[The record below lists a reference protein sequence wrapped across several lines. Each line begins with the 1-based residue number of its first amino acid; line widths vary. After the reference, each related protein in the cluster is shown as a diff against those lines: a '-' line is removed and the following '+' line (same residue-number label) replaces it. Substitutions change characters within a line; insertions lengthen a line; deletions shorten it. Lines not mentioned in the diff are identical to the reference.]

1 MNLRL
6 MRTFSTSLIASA
18 AWFLGIVPGA
28 AQPGPA
34 GSNPPAAPT
43 TAAASGPRAGVAVG
57 AGASGIA
64 GWRNYVLGSTL
75 AQAQAIQAAAG
86 TAAQRAAMAEMSTS
100 FAALGSAAAAARN
113 ELWTAAFADGFNA
126 AELDL
131 KVDQIAKAELALANA
146 RADSFVQLQTSTNRL
161 SPQLVQSLIR
171 QNTQLARAGGARG
184 TIAVTDLEGQVAAGA
199 DFSPKPP
206 VQVRQPDEE
215 AGSMIMQPGFH
226 LAPVLWDPYIQDPV
240 QIAFD
245 ANGRLFVNEM
255 RSYML
260 DPADA
265 NVHAPIC
272 RISMHVDLNGDGV
285 YDQHDRHTV
294 FVDGLVATRYV
305 MPLGMNSVV
314 ALQFDHLDAIKYTDT
329 DGDGVAD
336 KQELFAAGVG
346 QIGGNVQ
353 HQTSGLTWGLDN
365 WLQAVLGGFRL
376 RWTPNGVGQEPSGAL
391 GGEWGVTMD
400 NYGQLIGQ
408 GGDNPAPMSYQFL
421 SHYGSINITGP
432 NSGLAPGFATTWG
445 APMIGDIQGGMSRI
459 RMPDNSL
466 QSGTAAAGNDV
477 FRGDRLPAD
486 LIGDYFSGETVA
498 RIVRRI
504 RPVVTDGLTQMRNVY
519 NGDEFIKSTDPL
531 FRPTDLTTAP
541 DGTLYITDMY
551 HGTIEEATWTLP
563 GYYVRAKIEQY
574 GLDRI
579 VGHGRIFRLTYDGIA
594 PDSVKPNMGNETAA
608 QLVARL
614 EHPNGWWRDTAQQL
628 LVLGQDKSVVLALQA
643 MARTSSSQLGRIHAL
658 WTLEGLNA
666 LDAGIVREQLQSAD
680 PKIRIQAARLA
691 EPLIKAGDNSLIAD
705 VKALAKDSDPNVVI
719 QSMLTIGY
727 VRAADA
733 VGFIQSTMAA
743 NPGPGVTAVGAQLAA
758 NGGRG
763 GGRAGGARA
772 ARAGT
777 PALPA
782 AAQ

>member
-1 MNLRL
+1 M
-6 MRTFSTSLIASA
+6 
-18 AWFLGIVPGA
+18 
-28 AQPGPA
+28 
-34 GSNPPAAPT
+34 
-43 TAAASGPRAGVAVG
+43 
-57 AGASGIA
+57 
-64 GWRNYVLGSTL
+64 GSTL

-86 TAAQRAAMAEMSTS
+86 TPAQRAAIGELNGSVAALVAEAVEARGALLMAS
-100 FAALGSAAAAARN
+100 FAEG
-113 ELWTAAFADGFNA
+113 GNA
-126 AELDL
+126 ADL
-131 KVDQIAKAELALANA
+131 RAKTDFLAKAELALANA
-146 RADSFVQLQTSTNRL
+146 RAESFDELQASTNTL
-161 SPQLVQSLIR
+161 SPEQVRFLVRQSA
-171 QNTQLARAGGARG
+171 QPPRAGGARG

-199 DFSPKPP
+199 DFSPKDP
-206 VQVRQPDEE
+206 VQVRTPDEE
-215 AGSMIMQPGFH
+215 VRSMIVQPGFR
-226 LAPVLWDPYIQDPV
+226 LTPILWDPYIQDAV

-255 RSYML
+255 RSYMM

-265 NVHAPIC
+265 NVRAPIC
-272 RISMHVDLNGDGV
+272 RVSMHEDLNGDGI
-285 YDQHDRHTV
+285 YDQRDRHTV
-294 FVDGLVATRYV
+294 FVDGLVAPRYV

-314 ALQFDHLDAIKYTDT
+314 ILQFDNRDAFKYTDT

-365 WLQAVLGGFRL
+365 WMQAVLGGFRL
-376 RWTPNGVGQEPSGAL
+376 RWTPSGVIQEPSGAL

-408 GGDNPAPMSYQFL
+408 GGDNPAPMSYQFPI
-421 SHYGSINITGP
+421 HYGSINITGP

-459 RMPDNSL
+459 RLPDNSL
-466 QSGTAAAGNDV
+466 QSGTAAAGNDI

-486 LIGDYFSGETVA
+486 LVGDYFSGETVA

-504 RPVVTDGLTQMRNVY
+504 RPVVTEGLTQMSNVY
-519 NGDEFIKSTDPL
+519 NGTEFIKSTDPL

-541 DGTLYITDMY
+541 DGTMYITDMY

-579 VGHGRIFRLTYDGIA
+579 VGHGRIFRLTYDGIQ
-594 PDSVKPNMGNETAA
+594 PDPAKPNLGNEPSA

-628 LVLGQDKSVVLALQA
+628 LVLRQDKSVVAALES
-643 MARTSSSQLGRIHAL
+643 MARTSASRLGRIHAL
-658 WTLEGLNA
+658 WTLEGLGS
-666 LDAGIVREQLQSAD
+666 LDAGLVREQFKSAD
-680 PKIRIQAARLA
+680 PKVRIEAAQLA
-691 EPLIKAGDNSLIAD
+691 EPLIKAGDLSLITD
-705 VKALAKDSDPNVVI
+705 VKALGKDSDPSVVI
-719 QSMLTIGY
+719 QSMLTVGY
-727 VRAADA
+727 VRAPDA
-733 VGFIQSTMAA
+733 VGFIQSIMDA
-743 NPGPGVTAVGAQLAA
+743 NKGAGVTAVGAQLAA

-763 GGRAGGARA
+763 GGRG
-772 ARAGT
+772 RAGRRG
-777 PALPA
+777 AAPA
-782 AAQ
+782 AP